1 MRHRRSSAPGRRPQR
16 VAEQVREVVMTFL
29 QEEARDPRIGFV
41 TVVAVDLT
49 PDLQHA
55 VIRYTVHGDDEAR
68 ARTQEGLEAAT
79 VAVRR
84 RLGAE
89 LRLRVVP
96 EVVFRADLGQ
106 QHAQHIEA
114 LLAKLRGTEGQ
125 GS

>member
-16 VAEQVREVVMTFL
+16 VAEQVREVVTAFL

-41 TVVAVDLT
+41 TVIAVDLS

-55 VIRYTVHGDDEAR
+55 IIRYTVHGDDEAR

-84 RLGAE
+84 RIGAE

-114 LLAKLRGTEGQ
+114 LLAKLRDAEGQ
-125 GS
+125 DT

>member
-1 MRHRRSSAPGRRPQR
+1 MG
-16 VAEQVREVVMTFL
+16 FL

-41 TVVAVDLT
+41 TVIAVDLT
-49 PDLQHA
+49 PDLQRA

-84 RLGAE
+84 RIGAE

-106 QHAQHIEA
+106 QHAQHIEE

-125 GS
+125 DS

>member
-1 MRHRRSSAPGRRPQR
+1 MRRHASAPGRRPRR
-16 VAEQVREVVMTFL
+16 VAEQVRQVVTAFL

-41 TVVAVDLT
+41 TVTAVELSG
-49 PDLQHA
+49 DLQHA
-55 VIRYTVHGDDEAR
+55 VVRYTVHGDDAAR
-68 ARTQEGLEAAT
+68 AQTQGGLEAAA

-84 RLGAE
+84 RIGEA

-106 QHAQHIEA
+106 QHAQHIES
-114 LLAKLRGTEGQ
+114 LLSRLRDTEGQ

>member
-16 VAEQVREVVMTFL
+16 VAEQVREVVTAFL

-41 TVVAVDLT
+41 TVIAVDLS

-55 VIRYTVHGDDEAR
+55 LIRYTVHGDDEAR
-68 ARTQEGLEAAT
+68 TRTQEGLEAAT

-84 RLGAE
+84 RIGAE

-114 LLAKLRGTEGQ
+114 LLAKLRDAEGE
-125 GS
+125 GH

>member
-1 MRHRRSSAPGRRPQR
+1 MRRHTSAPGRRPQR
-16 VAEQVREVVMTFL
+16 VAEQVRQVVTAFL

-41 TVVAVDLT
+41 TVIGVDLT
-49 PDLQHA
+49 SDLQHA
-55 VIRYTVHGDDEAR
+55 VVRYTVHGDEAAR
-68 ARTQEGLEAAT
+68 AQTQEGLEHAA

-84 RLGAE
+84 RIGEA

-114 LLAKLRGTEGQ
+114 LLSKLRGTEGE